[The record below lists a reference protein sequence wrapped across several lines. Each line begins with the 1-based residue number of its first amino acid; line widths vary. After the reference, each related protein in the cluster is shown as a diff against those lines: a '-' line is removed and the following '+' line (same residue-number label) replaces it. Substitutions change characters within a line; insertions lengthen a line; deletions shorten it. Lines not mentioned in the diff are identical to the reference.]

1 MAVEADNLVLEL
13 LRQIRSEMAELR
25 FDVTDMKARVSSIEQ
40 FQGNILTMLGGISQP
55 MDRSDEKISRIE
67 RRLDLV
73 DHH

>member
-1 MAVEADNLVLEL
+1 MASEPDSLVLEL

-40 FQGNILTMLGGISQP
+40 FQGNILTMLGGISQR
-55 MDRSDEKISRIE
+55 MDRGDEKISRIE

>member
-1 MAVEADNLVLEL
+1 MASEPESLVLEL

-40 FQGNILTMLGGISQP
+40 FQGNILTMLGGISQR
-55 MDRSDEKISRIE
+55 MDRGDEKISRIE